1 MTQKIDLDLM
11 LGDLAEQ
18 QKLLKTYEAE
28 IIAKK
33 HRGKKLLK
41 KS

>member
-28 IIAKK
+28 IIAKTP
-33 HRGKKLLK
+33 GKKTTEK
-41 KS
+41 KI